1 MLTKITNPDWFKSF
15 NEVNISIG
23 TASAATLMTGF
34 RQGCVHF
41 EFNGVTVTVP
51 DAIYAENLGN
61 SLFSDR
67 NILQNHPNW
76 KYEVDKGGATFYN
89 KNTGTIL
96 FTAKTAVMWQPILVL
111 AVLCLTSIARGQVV
125 PSRDTGTAAAQL
137 VSRRDPVSVSATFG
151 IADLLQVDLFRDF
164 TTKRVQV
171 QVQAAGA
178 LWASVGIGAGMDGS
192 QMWVAWPDGKGSIAL
207 SQRLGAGH
215 GLPTMSSANDGVL
228 GAQPAGMQVAAL
240 NGATLLYGFS
250 LPDTYFSSDS
260 ATQMIFAISV
270 ANGGPDT
277 PEDPASNFPMHDPG
291 YTWSQQMNL
300 AALAQA
306 PASPP
311 ASIPV
316 KADTTTPQSGKLVNV
331 PAPAPIEGQ
340 TSDSLLGAPS
350 CNAAGAFCFKAVADT
365 KTNLVS
371 ITLQTSATGWVA
383 IGVGCKTMAC
393 GNMYIGWTNAGAN
406 IVSQRSSTGHETPAT
421 NGNTDAVAL
430 PKESALNTTMKAALV
445 VSFQIPSSKISTTSD
460 VNIIWASSDT
470 APSGDAKSTIAMH
483 TSSGQMSV
491 NFATGQSVTLA
502 DPNQTLKLAH
512 GILMFIAWGILPFAT
527 VFIARYLKG
536 KLGHWWYLLHLGMGL
551 AILGLTAIA
560 IILIEVAVQGPLSA
574 RFNSSLHAYMG
585 AFVALGLLPLQIILG
600 FVSNKL
606 FNANRV
612 SVPWWDQVHWWVGR
626 LVIVL
631 AWVEM
636 FTGLLQYQSGI
647 VIIALYVVGILMGVG
662 VIVAGHY
669 MFGGAVHHVKGAAGF
684 STKDAGDDVE
694 RKGTWESRSKFN
706 GAAGVKGKAGF
717 GTLDS
722 RQADSYR
729 ATIVSDADESA
740 YEAPKRRKD
749 AARAGTRERRSSS
762 LIIPERAAESVR
774 IPRREETRR
783 QDEEAFTAP
792 KRGPSASRARSNAP
806 PADRNKDRRGDGDR
820 NSDEEPRRRGT
831 NPRSD
836 VGSPIRMEERNR
848 PAKRDD
854 RHDSPD
860 DGYGRKGGEQRSPS
874 VGRGGGAR
882 PNDGERNQGRGAGDA
897 TGQARRGDGGA
908 RREPSRSRDEGDDRV
923 ARRAETGQSKG
934 PQRGNSEYGGGRD
947 QRNDETRGPVA
958 RGASRRRQESPSP
971 SPEPR
976 RGGQG
981 ARSNSERRS

>member
-1 MLTKITNPDWFKSF
+1 MQL
-15 NEVNISIG
+15 
-23 TASAATLMTGF
+23 L
-34 RQGCVHF
+34 
-41 EFNGVTVTVP
+41 
-51 DAIYAENLGN
+51 
-61 SLFSDR
+61 
-67 NILQNHPNW
+67 
-76 KYEVDKGGATFYN
+76 
-89 KNTGTIL
+89 
-96 FTAKTAVMWQPILVL
+96 QPILVL

-125 PSRDTGTAAAQL
+125 PTRDTGTAAAQL
-137 VSRRDPVSVSATFG
+137 VSRRDPIAVSATFG
-151 IADLLQVDLFRDF
+151 IADLLQVDLFRDY

-178 LWASVGIGAGMDGS
+178 MWASVGIGAGMDGS
-192 QMWVAWPDGKGSIAL
+192 QMWVAWPDGKGSITL

-215 GLPTMSSANDGVL
+215 GMPAMSSANDGVL
-228 GAQPAGMQVAAL
+228 GAQPAEMQVAPL

-260 ATQMIFAISV
+260 ATPMIFAASV
-270 ANGGPDT
+270 ASGGPDT
-277 PEDPASNFPMHDPG
+277 PEDPASTFPMHDPG
-291 YTWSQQMNL
+291 YTWTQQMNL
-300 AALAQA
+300 AAPAAQ
-306 PASPP
+306 PP
-311 ASIPV
+311 APLPAAVAIAPV
-316 KADTTTPQSGKLVNV
+316 NANTTSPNSGKLANV
-331 PAPAPIEGQ
+331 PAPGPIEGQ

-350 CNAAGAFCFKAVADT
+350 CNTAGTFCFKAVADA

-371 ITLQTSATGWVA
+371 ITLQTSEPGWVA
-383 IGVGCKTMAC
+383 IGVGCRTMAC
-393 GNMYIGWTNAGAN
+393 NNMYIGWSNAGAN
-406 IVSQRSSTGHETPAT
+406 VISQRGSSGHEFPDP
-421 NGNTDAVAL
+421 NGNTDAIAL

-460 VNIIWASSDT
+460 VNIIWAIAGT
-470 APSGDAKSTIAMH
+470 APSGGANSSFAMH
-483 TSSGQMSV
+483 SSSGQMSV
-491 NFATGQSVTLA
+491 NIATGQSVTLA

-606 FNANRV
+606 FNANRI

-706 GAAGVKGKAGF
+706 GAPGKVGQN

-722 RQADSYR
+722 RQAESYR
-729 ATIVSDADESA
+729 TTVVSDSGESA

-749 AARAGTRERRSSS
+749 AAARAGTRERRSSS
-762 LIIPERAAESVR
+762 LIIPERAAER
-774 IPRREETRR
+774 IPRREDTRR
-783 QDEEAFTAP
+783 QDEETFTAP
-792 KRGPSASRARSNAP
+792 KRGPSASRARGNAP
-806 PADRNKDRRGDGDR
+806 PADRNKDRRGDSDR

-854 RHDSPD
+854 RRDSPD
-860 DGYGRKGGEQRSPS
+860 DGYGKRGGEQRSPS
-874 VGRGGGAR
+874 VGRGGSAR
-882 PNDGERNQGRGAGDA
+882 PNDGERNQGRGAGDVA
-897 TGQARRGDGGA
+897 GQARRGDGGA
-908 RREPSRSRDEGDDRV
+908 RREPSRSRDEGEDRV
-923 ARRAETGQSKG
+923 ARRAEPSRDPRDGRNRSQSKG
-934 PQRGNSEYGGGRD
+934 PQRGNSEYVGGRD
-947 QRNDETRGPVA
+947 QRNDESRGPVA
-958 RGASRRRQESPSP
+958 RGSSRRRQESSP
-971 SPEPR
+971 SPTLP
-976 RGGQG
+976 
-981 ARSNSERRS
+981 